1 MKIVTTEG
9 ENLHIGF
16 RNFSEIFR
24 KGVAYENI
32 FRKTTAG
39 NGGFKLTLVSLFRV
53 KEGNLCNYVNHWG
66 FPSF

>member
-1 MKIVTTEG
+1 MKIVITEG

-24 KGVAYENI
+24 KGVAYGNI

-39 NGGFKLTLVSLFRV
+39 ERGSNWPFSAFIGLK
-53 KEGNLCNYVNHWG
+53 KETCAIM
-66 FPSF
+66 